1 MQAVYFIDLS
11 ALTKL
16 LINKN
21 QQRAQAI
28 TFFGSDHDV
37 IISDN
42 WLACV
47 MSITS
52 LKIKYLNNQ
61 LSIVFKSIIKWYSKL
76 IFIISIFFFFRCFS
90 DVDLAHHGKTQRHW
104 LAVMEMDF

>member
-1 MQAVYFIDLS
+1 MQAVYFIDSS

-37 IISDN
+37 IISHN

-47 MSITS
+47 MGITS

-61 LSIVFKSIIKWYSKL
+61 LSNCFQVNYKMVIEINFHHLYFL
-76 IFIISIFFFFRCFS
+76 FFFFL
-90 DVDLAHHGKTQRHW
+90 VL
-104 LAVMEMDF
+104 VMSI